1 MIQILEEE
9 LKVQIEKCEE
19 TERLES
25 TKLRLIDELTT
36 DIEFWNSKKLK
47 LLNEIDAMES
57 MDQNF

>member
-1 MIQILEEE
+1 MTGWLLEEE

-57 MDQNF
+57 MD